1 VPSRPLIADDTKF
14 TLAPSAISTSMPGE
28 TVILDANGD
37 QYFSLEGIGPRIW
50 QLLEAPATVAS
61 IVATIRDEYEV
72 EAGTCERDVVE
83 MLGELI
89 ERGLIVS
96 TS

>member
-1 VPSRPLIADDTKF
+1 MPSRPPIADDAQL

-28 TVILDANGD
+28 TVILDAAGD

-50 QLLEAPATVAS
+50 QLLQDKATVAS

-72 EAGTCERDVVE
+72 DAETCERDVVE

-89 ERGLIVS
+89 ERGLVVPS
-96 TS
+96 H